1 MLVLLRLLHK
11 EYTLRKKLKKNIYG
25 VQCTFFVKQNGV
37 LDVGIGLRVERVRV
51 GKITN
56 LK

>member
-1 MLVLLRLLHK
+1 MFVLLRLLHK

-25 VQCTFFVKQNGV
+25 VQCTFFVKENGV

-51 GKITN
+51 GK
-56 LK
+56 KY